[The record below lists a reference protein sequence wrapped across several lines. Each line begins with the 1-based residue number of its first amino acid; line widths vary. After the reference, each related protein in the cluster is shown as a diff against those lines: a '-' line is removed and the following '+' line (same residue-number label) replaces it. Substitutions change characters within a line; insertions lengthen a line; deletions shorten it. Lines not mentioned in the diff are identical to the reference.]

1 MRFAAAI
8 GCGVGG
14 AAALVIAWWRFE
26 GAWMLVP
33 FAALAVVSS
42 VLAWIDLTTH
52 RLPNRIVVPT
62 IAAAVPVLGIAAVLD
77 HEPHRAIGALVGGVA
92 LFGGYLLLAVLSPAG
107 MGMGDVKL
115 AAIVGCFAGALG
127 VTAWLL
133 AAIAGFV
140 LGGVV
145 ATIGILVGRARR
157 DTAIPFG
164 PWMLAG
170 LWVAVAAG

>member
-1 MRFAAAI
+1 MRFVAPI

-14 AAALVIAWWRFE
+14 AAALVIAWCRFE
-26 GAWMLVP
+26 GAWILVP
-33 FAALAVVSS
+33 FAALAVVAS

-62 IAAAVPVLGIAAVLD
+62 IAAAVPMLGLAAVFDGAPHRVLGAV
-77 HEPHRAIGALVGGVA
+77 VGGAA
-92 LFGGYLLLAVLSPAG
+92 LFGGYLLLALLSPAG

-115 AAIVGCFAGALG
+115 AAIVGCFAGSLG
-127 VTAWLL
+127 FTAWLL

-145 ATIGILVGRARR
+145 ATAGILAGRARR

-164 PWMLAG
+164 PWMLVG
-170 LWVAVAAG
+170 LWVAVAVG

>member
-1 MRFAAAI
+1 MRFVTPI
-8 GCGVGG
+8 GCGLGG
-14 AAALVIAWWRFE
+14 AAALAIAWWRL
-26 GAWMLVP
+26 GGTWMLVP
-33 FAALAVVSS
+33 FAALAVVAS

-62 IAAAVPVLGIAAVLD
+62 IAAAVPVLGAAAVFD
-77 HEPHRAIGALVGGVA
+77 HEPNRVIGAVVGGAA
-92 LFGGYLLLAVLSPAG
+92 LFGGYLLLALLSPTG

-115 AAIVGCFAGALG
+115 AAIVGCFAGSLG

-145 ATIGILVGRARR
+145 ATVGILAGRARR

-170 LWVAVAAG
+170 LWVAIALG